1 MEMLNQSISVPT
13 NTNSNTDMN
22 SIGSY
27 IKQQQQQHHHQQQQS
42 QMSGPHQRPSNGS
55 NNFEQ
60 HAMIPATTGGDPAN
74 RVFNDQKPAINGH
87 LLQTNSLQMPH
98 QNMMDTQQPNQMVS
112 YNLDSRNISGGRLPS
127 LTLNNSGFTNNVQM
141 GNGNDCQMQS
151 QQQMHQYDHQN
162 PMNHNEASMNFVH
175 RPMDVQMN
183 SNYGQGGQCHYS
195 MQQSGMMSDSQSSTN
210 QVNQS
215 KFQPGLPTGSQMIS
229 SFQVNQTQEQVS
241 HLSHMDQAQPP
252 PPTQH
257 SMNSISQ
264 SQQHPLGQM
273 SCNSSQMGVTGQS
286 PTVSSNSMTSTPN
299 SSNHNSSQ
307 SMLNA
312 PHASIYLNNSQP
324 NSNPS
329 DNMQEVSVTTVT
341 PPKANE
347 ILIMQ
352 EPRLKQY
359 GSLNDLSTNELRAES
374 KMRAI
379 SSTGNKSKLCGR
391 LEPFEADILA
401 AKNAFML
408 EDYNTKRRL
417 YETQSATLK
426 DFQDKKALTQ
436 AQNRSAAARAKLIR
450 ASVDGQPPEKKK
462 RPSRPRKPAQP
473 RGQKAAEAAQEVPES
488 VTEVINSLPVEC
500 SSVPT
505 NADALLGRNNE
516 QSATVTYTVTQEVQQ
531 NQPVPNS
538 MHVFG
543 NVSQNNGSGF
553 FIKDDSCF
561 SHLGSGCRVISQSPP
576 EDPQM
581 SSGAGSSISR
591 TFQAAVPP
599 PPQQLPV
606 SQSPPQPQQ
615 QSHQSGNQHVQQFQ
629 QLDHQ
634 QQMYG
639 MAEQQQI
646 SHDQIQIQ
654 NHNSTHSHDSLNQAQ
669 SQPQSQHSSQPQSIQ
684 SQSRPM
690 SLNNQQLLGNQNN
703 MNQPMPNMFN
713 NIPTPV
719 SMQQQMQQPMQQQI
733 FTPNHQPVLIAS
745 AETGLQASPCVADQA
760 GPSPNMPVSDPTAT
774 TSGSPVVM
782 GTLVENM
789 DAAAEAMD
797 QETMQK
803 LLSPATL
810 RAREDLLTQQQAKI
824 NELVTLIQKHHD
836 TLREQQHQINFAKKQ
851 QKERQRQNPTQPIAH
866 VLDQH
871 VSSRCLQHAIK
882 SRQNVQTLSDLTAQQ
897 DSIRT
902 AETRLIEQLHINTAT
917 DDIARLIKQDGRT
930 ALVIVSLLH
939 DYRTT
944 REQQTHRTRSASVVG
959 ESDDKSSILGVTPSA
974 SSSSISSAT
983 PTEDAPK
990 KKAPARKRNPA
1001 GSGKPNSSRKPAQ
1014 RKRKLEVE
1022 EIVQVAQEEIVYEEE
1037 DEEEVDQFLEFVQPD
1052 SVYKSDEQSNVD
1064 MEEIFKTV
1072 IDASRGPM
1080 DAKTVEML
1088 LQGPPQTPYDTEIMS
1103 LPSDGSSPI
1112 RTQSQDSAQSVFS
1125 EISYSKTMMY
1135 QQDNSP
1141 QQYNIGTETESS
1153 CSPVEVFVSPNE
1165 ILQQKAEEMKSAKL
1179 ESAEV
1184 LPQFE
1189 QVVPDQDLGSQQYQ
1203 ETMIYDKCENQGYL
1217 NNDLDFDFPD
1227 IDQMVASF
1235 KDSEPLNASLDDVD
1249 LTALLNGWNDVPE
1262 NQNCGSQAQNMNSIH
1277 DNMMYSSNQMVHHQ
1291 DMNWSNYSNQTNI
1304 INQAFE
1310 QSEI

>member
-13 NTNSNTDMN
+13 ISNTDMN

-27 IKQQQQQHHHQQQQS
+27 IKQQQQQQHHHQQQPS

-98 QNMMDTQQPNQMVS
+98 QSMMDTQQPNQMVS
-112 YNLDSRNISGGRLPS
+112 YNLDSRNTSGGRLPS
-127 LTLNNSGFTNNVQM
+127 LTLNNNGFTNNVQL
-141 GNGNDCQMQS
+141 GNGNECQMQS

-162 PMNHNEASMNFVH
+162 PLNQNDASMNFVP
-175 RPMDVQMN
+175 RPMDVQMS
-183 SNYGQGGQCHYS
+183 SNYGQGGQSHYT
-195 MQQSGMMSDSQSSTN
+195 MHQSGMMSDSQSSSN
-210 QVNQS
+210 QINQS

-229 SFQVNQTQEQVS
+229 SFQVNQPQEQVS

-252 PPTQH
+252 PTQH
-257 SMNSISQ
+257 SMNSIPQ
-264 SQQHPLGQM
+264 SQQHQLGQM
-273 SCNSSQMGVTGQS
+273 SCNSSQMGVSGQS
-286 PTVSSNSMTSTPN
+286 PNISSNSMISIPN
-299 SSNHNSSQ
+299 SSTHNSSQ
-307 SMLNA
+307 STSMLSAPNA
-312 PHASIYLNNSQP
+312 PIYLNNSLP

-329 DNMQEVSVTTVT
+329 DNIQEVNVTTVT

-359 GSLNDLSTNELRAES
+359 GSLNDMSTNELRAES
-374 KMRAI
+374 KLRAI

-391 LEPFEADILA
+391 LEPFEAEILA
-401 AKNAFML
+401 AKNSFML
-408 EDYNTKRRL
+408 EDYNTKRQL

-426 DFQDKKALTQ
+426 DFQEKKAQTQ

-462 RPSRPRKPAQP
+462 RPSRPRKSAHP
-473 RGQKAAEAAQEVPES
+473 RGQKGAEAVQEVPES

-516 QSATVTYTVTQEVQQ
+516 QSATVSYTVTQEIQQ
-531 NQPVPNS
+531 SQQVPNS

-576 EDPQM
+576 EDPQI
-581 SSGAGSSISR
+581 SSGAGSSITR
-591 TFQAAVPP
+591 TFQTVVPP
-599 PPQQLPV
+599 PPQPHPV
-606 SQSPPQPQQ
+606 SQSPPQPQI
-615 QSHQSGNQHVQQFQ
+615 QSQQSGNPQMQRFQ
-629 QLDHQ
+629 QPDHQ
-634 QQMYG
+634 QQIYG

-646 SHDQIQIQ
+646 SQDQIQIQ
-654 NHNSTHSHDSLNQAQ
+654 NHNSNHNHDSLSQPQ
-669 SQPQSQHSSQPQSIQ
+669 SQPQSRQNSQPQSIQ

-789 DAAAEAMD
+789 EAAAEAMD

-882 SRQNVQTLSDLTAQQ
+882 SRQNVQTLSDLTSQQ

-983 PTEDAPK
+983 PSEDAPK

-1001 GSGKPNSSRKPAQ
+1001 VSGKPNSSRKPAQ

-1022 EIVQVAQEEIVYEEE
+1022 EIVQVTQEEIVYEDE
-1037 DEEEVDQFLEFVQPD
+1037 DDEEVDQFLKFAQPD

-1088 LQGPPQTPYDTEIMS
+1088 LQGPPQTPYDTELMS
-1103 LPSDGSSPI
+1103 LPSDNSSPI
-1112 RTQSQDSAQSVFS
+1112 RIQSQDSAQSVFS

-1135 QQDNSP
+1135 QLDNSP

-1165 ILQQKAEEMKSAKL
+1165 ILQQKAEEMKSAKPENIKIL
-1179 ESAEV
+1179 S
-1184 LPQFE
+1184 QFE
-1189 QVVPDQDLGSQQYQ
+1189 QVVIDQDLGSQQYQ
-1203 ETMIYDKCENQGYL
+1203 DPMMYDKCENQGFL

-1249 LTALLNGWNDVPE
+1249 LTALLNGWNEVPG
-1262 NQNCGSQAQNMNSIH
+1262 NQNCGSQAQNMHSVH